1 MGKMKLSDQI
11 LEFKYNGNLDN
22 TTKLYTVEYAATGKK
37 FTKTVYRSF
46 KLDTNNTVVGI
57 KYSIFGENNH
67 EENITFTFMPDG
79 DVVSTHTSKST
90 NASHIGRIKN
100 IITKN
105 GIMIG
110 YKIIGTGYSHILKKM
125 VQFKKVSLKSGSK
138 IYIKQG
144 NKWMLHRTTKLIT
157 QCS

>member
-1 MGKMKLSDQI
+1 MRKVKLSDQI
-11 LEFKYNGNLDN
+11 LEFMSPGGNLDN
-22 TTKLYTVEYAATGKK
+22 TTKLYTVEYAATGTKK
-37 FTKTVYRSF
+37 TSMVYRSF

-67 EENITFTFMPDG
+67 EDILTFTFMPNG
-79 DVVSTHTSKST
+79 DVTSTHMSKHT

-110 YKIIGTGYSHILKKM
+110 YKTIGTGYSHILKKM

-144 NKWMLHRTTKLIT
+144 NKWALHRTATLIN
-157 QCS
+157 CS